1 MFQGYVDPN
10 FNQIYLVTNNR
21 WNWLVNSGLD
31 VSVAKQGARVQ
42 WLASYSHQWR
52 HVAGTW
58 VPNDPA
64 SFIQPAAF
72 PNDKGIGNTKGPLS
86 APIESN
92 SLSGTYMAGA
102 GQWRDNVASL
112 GATIT
117 GPWGI
122 RVSPVVT
129 YQSGIWSGPVV
140 TKIAAPDPAFGP
152 TTLTLSNGRLVS
164 NPLATTIRFAY
175 PTRADGQWA
184 PKGMYSV
191 NLQLGREFIFDRRKL
206 IASLSGFN
214 LTNGDAPLQL
224 APGANQQYSTTYQQ
238 GFIVQQPRAVQA
250 LFRFLF

>member
-1 MFQGYVDPN
+1 VG
-10 FNQIYLVTNNR
+10 
-21 WNWLVNSGLD
+21 S
-31 VSVAKQGARVQ
+31 
-42 WLASYSHQWR
+42 
-52 HVAGTW
+52 
-58 VPNDPA
+58 
-64 SFIQPAAF
+64 
-72 PNDKGIGNTKGPLS
+72 
-86 APIESN
+86 
-92 SLSGTYMAGA
+92 

-112 GATIT
+112 GASAL

-122 RVSPVVT
+122 RVSPVLSF
-129 YQSGIWSGPVV
+129 QSGIWSGPVV

-184 PKGMYSV
+184 PKGVFSF
-191 NLQLGREFIFDRRKL
+191 NLQLGREFTLGRRKL

-214 LTNGDAPLQL
+214 LTNDDAPLQL

-238 GFIVQQPRAVQA
+238 GFIIQQPRAAQA